1 MKSPAELRSKLRR
14 QWENA
19 ACRESRLLGFAGAW
33 PVTLGIGKPSSRKI
47 RDELDAVKRHLEAW
61 RNIAV
66 GQVLW
71 EDVVSRHASQPVS
84 VPVAWRLSK
93 PSEWIEGISDARIR
107 TEFRDMGQIVQE
119 SDAIFHSLLVR
130 RRSLWASKATQ
141 EVVQATRLALAIE
154 PGCAKGRPLRT
165 LSLEAIDT
173 KFFERNGS
181 LIEALLDARYDG
193 EASRLGLETFL
204 GAAQEA
210 EHWLLVIDLDGGLLP
225 FEKVRIKSS
234 DLAKK
239 PMPGRRLLIVENET
253 SQHQLCPLEGTIAV
267 LGSGFDLSWTQADW
281 LTGRQ
286 VGYWGDIDTWGLQF
300 LAKARLAAPHLES
313 ILMDSETF
321 DSHRD
326 SAVAEPIRADSK
338 VPEGLDPQESTLYHR
353 LLGERL
359 GRLEQEFLSPQVVH
373 RNLMAW
379 SGRA

>member
-33 PVTLGIGKPSSRKI
+33 PVTLWIGKPSSRKI
-47 RDELDAVKRHLEAW
+47 RDELDAVKRHLDAW

-130 RRSLWASKATQ
+130 RRSLWVSKATQ
-141 EVVQATRLALAIE
+141 EVVQATKLALAIE

-165 LSLEAIDT
+165 LSLEGIDT

-281 LTGRQ
+281 LTGKQ

-300 LAKARLAAPHLES
+300 LAKAR
-313 ILMDSETF
+313 
-321 DSHRD
+321 
-326 SAVAEPIRADSK
+326 
-338 VPEGLDPQESTLYHR
+338 
-353 LLGERL
+353 
-359 GRLEQEFLSPQVVH
+359 
-373 RNLMAW
+373 
-379 SGRA
+379 